1 MSETRVERTLR
12 YFVRSYVTKPTTINA
27 MTDIPAKIPRP
38 IGSTE
43 IFFPGIWNAAALA
56 DGEVEALSAAVTAPL
71 AVEEVG
77 VAFADGVGDGEV
89 GGGGGGFEV
98 TELVG
103 ADEEEEEEGIGVM
116 GTDEK
121 TFYKCHHSKNSNLHR
136 VLTMAED
143 TEDDAEVVVEVLWAE
158 GNELVVD
165 VAGLEI
171 VDAGCEVVVVDVDDA
186 VDKAL
191 VDWEATPGTTLHCRT
206 TCTKGS
212 PLAPVT
218 GVNVMTHVWVAGPA
232 LLQRERLVQN
242 ARRRRTT
249 MRTSRSSAPSA

>member
-1 MSETRVERTLR
+1 
-12 YFVRSYVTKPTTINA
+12 
-27 MTDIPAKIPRP
+27 
-38 IGSTE
+38 
-43 IFFPGIWNAAALA
+43 
-56 DGEVEALSAAVTAPL
+56 
-71 AVEEVG
+71 
-77 VAFADGVGDGEV
+77 
-89 GGGGGGFEV
+89 
-98 TELVG
+98 
-103 ADEEEEEEGIGVM
+103 M

-121 TFYKCHHSKNSNLHR
+121 
-136 VLTMAED
+136 TMAED

-232 LLQRERLVQN
+232 LVSIVCTVCMTTVSE
-242 ARRRRTT
+242 AGFCAACRR
-249 MRTSRSSAPSA
+249 